1 MDMALRTLGSRV
13 EWVLAWSSRVSVAVS
28 RDLVLKRPSANGL
41 AQFSALVWLESRLST
56 QFEPLMNGAD

>member
-1 MDMALRTLGSRV
+1 M
-13 EWVLAWSSRVSVAVS
+13 SVAVS